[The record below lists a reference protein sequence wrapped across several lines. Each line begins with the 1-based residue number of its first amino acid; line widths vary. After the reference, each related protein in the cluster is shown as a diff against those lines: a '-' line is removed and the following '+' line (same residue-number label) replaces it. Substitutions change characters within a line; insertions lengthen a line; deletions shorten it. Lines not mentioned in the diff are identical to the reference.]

1 MNRPRGMVLL
11 LFAVVLLPLDQ
22 VRADKTLD
30 ALKPFLRTH
39 CIECHGPDKQKN
51 EIRFDTLG
59 TDLTD
64 RRTLEIW
71 QDALDQLN
79 LGEMP
84 PKKAAQPPRA
94 NTVKFIDALSA
105 RLELAYAQRKSTGG
119 QTAVSYTHLTLPTI
133 LLV

>member
-1 MNRPRGMVLL
+1 M
-11 LFAVVLLPLDQ
+11 
-22 VRADKTLD
+22 
-30 ALKPFLRTH
+30 RTH
-39 CIECHGPDKQKN
+39 CLECHGPDKQKN

-84 PKKAAQPPRA
+84 PKKAAQPERA
-94 NTVKFIDALSA
+94 DTAKFIDASVRGWSWRMPSA
-105 RLELAYAQRKSTGG
+105 KAPAAKRSFAA
-119 QTAVSYTHLTLPTI
+119 
-133 LLV
+133 